1 MSVEDIIFLMR
12 KDKVRLIVIIV
23 MFVKLTLSYSYK
35 HGRYYMA
42 VQIYTIF
49 LLMLKNISRVHAVN
63 K

>member
-35 HGRYYMA
+35 HGGYYMA
-42 VQIYTIF
+42 VQIYVLF

>member
-35 HGRYYMA
+35 HGGYYMA
-42 VQIYTIF
+42 VQIYALF
-49 LLMLKNISRVHAVN
+49 LLMLKNIS
-63 K
+63 